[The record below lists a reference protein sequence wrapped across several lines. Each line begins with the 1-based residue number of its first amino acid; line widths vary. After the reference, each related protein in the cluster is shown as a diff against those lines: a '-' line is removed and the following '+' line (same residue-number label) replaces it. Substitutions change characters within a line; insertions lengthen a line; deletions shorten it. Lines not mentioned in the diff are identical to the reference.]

1 MGVWGQMPDGTAIH
15 IDFAVKKNCWNLEA
29 SCYGNCYGCG
39 CCVKDKKQRYE
50 NRILY
55 LNGMIEEE
63 EHFDRWDDEPELRAI
78 QEKNVKANIRFFK
91 RRLRYYTRKLKEIGD
106 QK

>member
-15 IDFAVKKNCWNLEA
+15 VDFAVKKNCWNLEA

-50 NRILY
+50 NRIRY
-55 LNGMIEEE
+55 LKGMIDEE

-78 QEKNVKANIRFFK
+78 QEKNVKANIHFFK
-91 RRLRYYTRKLKEIGD
+91 RRLRYYTRKLKGIGD

>member
-15 IDFAVKKNCWNLEA
+15 VDFAVKKNCWNLEA

-50 NRILY
+50 NRIRY
-55 LNGMIEEE
+55 LNGMIEEQ

-91 RRLRYYTRKLKEIGD
+91 RILRYYTWKLKGIGD

>member
-1 MGVWGQMPDGTAIH
+1 MPDGTAIH
-15 IDFAVKKNCWNLEA
+15 IDFAAKKNCWNMEA

-39 CCVKDKKQRYE
+39 CCAKDKKQRYE
-50 NRILY
+50 NRIRY
-55 LNGMIEEE
+55 LNSMVDEE
-63 EHFDRWDDEPELRAI
+63 EHFNLWDDEPELRAI